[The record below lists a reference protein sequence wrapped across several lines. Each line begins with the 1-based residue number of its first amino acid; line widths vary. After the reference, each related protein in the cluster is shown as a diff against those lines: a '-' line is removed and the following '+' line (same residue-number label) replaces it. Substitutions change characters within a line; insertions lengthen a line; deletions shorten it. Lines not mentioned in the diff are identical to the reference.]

1 MVTLQSQIKVNL
13 PLALKEYLE
22 SKAQKF
28 GMPLAS
34 YVKHL
39 ILKDVENMEYPV
51 FEMSKKSEKSLS
63 DALRNKNKAAVIN
76 NKGELDKFFKNLWSL
91 LNLAQ
96 T

>member
-39 ILKDVENMEYPV
+39 ILKDVENMEYPTYV
-51 FEMSKKSEKSLS
+51 ASERTIKKAKEALEHKSEAILVNDVDS
-63 DALRNKNKAAVIN
+63 
-76 NKGELDKFFKNLWSL
+76 FFENL
-91 LNLAQ
+91 
-96 T
+96 